1 MKYFPLLLW
10 FLAGT
15 LIAFSACKKDDCL
28 SVWYQDAD
36 GDGLGNP
43 NVSETACAQPSGY
56 VANADDPDDTLDSS
70 DCPPQTIQ
78 IGPSSLTLVPVDL
91 SERGACNQS
100 LAFTPNV
107 SLSES
112 GSSRVITSNSIPA
125 HLVGLFG
132 QGPGSLNPNAIA
144 EVQKTYTVPLSPS
157 LAGTPTELLNPQQG
171 PAYAFGVLLN
181 GVLLDPVAAEPW
193 PHEGFFATNVNWEW
207 NLDAMIINLGLDC
220 NNAHVQP
227 NGKYHYHGTPALYL
241 EGLNLAGDEMVLV
254 GYAADGFPIYYKYGY
269 TDPDD
274 AGSGVEALTSSYEL
288 KTGER
293 PGDGTSAP
301 CGEYNGVYTNDW
313 QYTPGLGDLDACNGR
328 TGVTPEYPGG
338 IYYYV
343 ITDTYPFLSRCLKG
357 SPSNDFRI

>member
-1 MKYFPLLLW
+1 MKYLLLW

-15 LIAFSACKKDDCL
+15 LITFSACKKDDCP
-28 SVWYQDAD
+28 STAWYQDAD

-43 NVSETACAQPSGY
+43 DVSQSACDQPVGY
-56 VANADDPDDTLDSS
+56 VANADDPDDALDSS
-70 DCPPQTIQ
+70 DCPPQDIQ
-78 IGPSSLTLVPVDL
+78 IGPNTLTLVPVDIT
-91 SERGACNQS
+91 ERGACDQS
-100 LAFTPNV
+100 LAFTPSV

-112 GSSRVITSNSIPA
+112 GQSRLITSNSIPN

-132 QGPGSLNPNAIA
+132 QVQGSLNPNAIA
-144 EVQKTYTVPLSPS
+144 EVNAAYSVPLNPS
-157 LAGTPTELLNPQQG
+157 LATTTTELLNTDRG

-181 GVLLDPVAAEPW
+181 GVLLDPVAAEPF

-227 NGKYHYHGTPALYL
+227 TGKYHYHGTPALYL
-241 EGLNLAGDEMVLV
+241 DALNLTGDAMTLV

-269 TDPDD
+269 SDPND
-274 AGSGVEALTSSYEL
+274 ASSAVQALASSYEL
-288 KTGER
+288 KTGQR
-293 PGDGTSAP
+293 PGDGTTAP
-301 CGEYNGVYTNDW
+301 CGEYNGVYSADW
-313 QYTPGLGDLDACNGR
+313 QYTESLGDLDECNGR

-343 ITDTYPFLSRCLKG
+343 ITDAFPFLSRCLKG
-357 SPSNDFRI
+357 TPSNDFRI